1 MYARLARYAGLPSE
15 RIDKA
20 ISDFEGEELPALEQM
35 QGFEGLM
42 LAVDWKAGRVAA
54 ISYWATEQDMKA
66 SDQLAAQAR
75 ARAEATV
82 QPSRE
87 PIVDRYEVVL
97 RRP

>member
-1 MYARLARYAGLPSE
+1 MHARLARFAGLPPE

-20 ISDFEGEELPALEQM
+20 IADFESEELPQLERM
-35 QGFEGLM
+35 QGFEGIM
-42 LAVDWKAGRVAA
+42 LAVDWKAGRVCA
-54 ISYWATEQDMKA
+54 ISYWATAADLKA

-75 ARAEATV
+75 ARAEATA